1 MIQRFSD
8 ATLEAE
14 YQLQL
19 AKKLRRTYLLAW
31 AIGQVISWG
40 MYFIDPLALPA
51 ASLSDAHVL
60 RYTMTMPFLSGCV
73 VIALLLP
80 ERAFARVWHV
90 MGSAAALAILLN
102 VTAFSVLFAIRGYPM
117 IDRTVFYGV
126 LCICFTVLPI
136 HAAFGLSFVT
146 ASAVTLVGSVAYV
159 GSFFVLGNAQG
170 LELFITFWIIGSNG
184 IGMICSY
191 ALEGL
196 RRSDFALRREVE
208 RERERSE
215 ALLLNVLPASIAE
228 RLKSKPEAI
237 ADGFAEATVLFAD
250 IVGFTD
256 LAAKLTPAQVVEML
270 NRLFTGFD
278 DLAAKHGL
286 EKIKTIG
293 DAYMV
298 VGGIPSAR
306 ADHAEAVADMALAMR
321 DVVASCAAETG
332 HALNVRIGIHLGPVV
347 AGVIGKRK
355 FAYDLWGD
363 AVNTASRME
372 SHGIAGQIQV
382 SEAVRGRLAAAFV
395 MRERGPI
402 QVKGKGE
409 MTTFLL
415 ERRA

>member
-1 MIQRFSD
+1 MISRFD
-8 ATLEAE
+8 DPALEAE

-19 AKKLRRTYLLAW
+19 AGKLRRTYLLAW

-51 ASLSDAHVL
+51 QALFDSHVL

-73 VIALLLP
+73 VIAVVLP
-80 ERAFARVWHV
+80 DRAFARVWHV
-90 MGSAAALAILLN
+90 LGAISAFVILLN
-102 VTAFSVLFAIRGYPM
+102 VTAFSVLYAVRGYPM

-126 LCICFTVLPI
+126 LCACFMILST
-136 HAAFGLSFVT
+136 HATFGLGFKT
-146 ASAVTLVGSVAYV
+146 ASAVSLAGSALYV
-159 GSFFVLGNAQG
+159 GTFFVLGTAQG
-170 LELFITFWIIGSNG
+170 LELFITFWVIGSNG
-184 IGMICSY
+184 IGMVCSY
-191 ALEGL
+191 ALEGF
-196 RRSDFALRREVE
+196 RRNDFALRREVE

-256 LAAKLTPAQVVEML
+256 LAAKLTPAQVVDML

-321 DVVASCAAETG
+321 EVVASCAAETG

-395 MRERGPI
+395 LRERGPI

-409 MTTFLL
+409 MNTFLL